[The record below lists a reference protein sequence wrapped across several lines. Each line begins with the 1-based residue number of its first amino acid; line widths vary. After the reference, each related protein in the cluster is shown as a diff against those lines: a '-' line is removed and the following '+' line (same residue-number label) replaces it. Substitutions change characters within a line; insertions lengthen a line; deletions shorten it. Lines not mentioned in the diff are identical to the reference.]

1 MQSSSTSSDSEQ
13 IPQSFKL
20 NPEILLGMATLPVLV
35 GLVGIQA
42 IAQTVH
48 ELGVLSEE
56 LFRGDRLPVLD
67 LSEPSDPSKLDKT

>member
-56 LFRGDRLPVLD
+56 LFEAIACLCLTFPN
-67 LSEPSDPSKLDKT
+67 PQIHQN